1 MEIITRITGK
11 DLVDDAH
18 NHVLLGT
25 PYEKL
30 DCQALVEKI
39 LEDAGVRKPDG
50 TKYNWKG
57 SNSMFRN
64 HIRWRGT
71 IAECRKKFGDI
82 PMGAFVFIVKN
93 DGGEK
98 ERGYNDSLGNAS
110 HVGLYLGA
118 GKVIDSQPTG
128 GVRIRDLSIFTHV
141 GLMSMIDYTTTT
153 PESPDK
159 EALAAI
165 HTLRDAHS
173 TDAEYLAALT
183 TLSTYLYKE
192 D

>member
-1 MEIITRITGK
+1 MEIITRTTG
-11 DLVDDAH
+11 DSLVYYAYI
-18 NHVLLGT
+18 LASRGI
-25 PYEKL
+25 PYDKL

-39 LEDAGVRKPDG
+39 LEDAGLRKPDG
-50 TKYNWKG
+50 TMYNWRG

-64 HIRWRGT
+64 YVRWRGT

-82 PMGAFVFIVKN
+82 PVGAFVFYVKH
-93 DGGEK
+93 DGSEK
-98 ERGYNDSLGNAS
+98 DRGYMDGLGNAS
-110 HVGLYLGA
+110 HVGLYLGN

-128 GVRIRDLSIFTHV
+128 GVQIREISRFTHV
-141 GLMSMIDYTTTT
+141 CLMSMIDYTTTAPT
-153 PESPDK
+153 SPDK

-165 HTLRDAHS
+165 HVLRDSRS